1 MNRLRLG
8 FTLAGFVLAF
18 LSVALTDNRLGWA
31 AIALLLVSA
40 IARLAMRKQ
49 VEEKSEVEEESE
61 AGSQM

>member
-8 FTLAGFVLAF
+8 FALAGFVLAF

-40 IARLAMRKQ
+40 IARLARRKQ

-61 AGSQM
+61 TGSQM